1 MNTNKSLGICASG
14 WIKAAWL
21 MPLLACSWSLYAQTT
36 TVIPKPAVPAIV
48 KPPVV
53 KPAVT
58 PAPAAPAAQPGRATT
73 PATAPVRPMV
83 PATAPVRPTAPATAP
98 IRPSNP
104 AGPVSTNGVSSV
116 RGGSTRAPLRP
127 PAPGTREV
135 GLRGGGTAHL
145 DNRGRVTD
153 WQRGD
158 TSFHRNLNGSR
169 EIRGRTANG
178 ALVYV
183 GRGNRGYVQGRY
195 MYGGREFAHRTY
207 YANGVAYD
215 RFYRQ
220 YAYRDI
226 PLVEYAPVRY
236 YAPAYYGYAY
246 SPFGAPVPYPWGWAG
261 SPYAVYYSPYF
272 TPYPVYPGPSY
283 WLTDYM
289 ISNTLA
295 ASYQAQVDAANGA
308 PPPAFASAPFTPL
321 TPAVKQQISDEVR
334 YQIAMENT
342 EANQIARGAEIDPAS
357 SGIARMLADNT
368 IAHVFV
374 VGADLDVYN
383 TRGQACVLSPGDV
396 IRLSAPPPPGAAS
409 ANLVVLA
416 NKPQECVTGDMVS
429 VAFAD
434 LQEMQNH
441 MRESI
446 DQGLGELQVDA
457 GKNGLPALPQ
467 SARAQPTDAPFAPFA
482 PPPDPNAA
490 AEITQQVREADNG
503 EREAAGQSNTQTSA
517 VQGPVAPRQAGP
529 TQPVKRGDTFDQV
542 EAVYGRPTNALVLG
556 SSTVYS
562 YEDLS
567 LRIVFRDGR
576 VIDIQ

>member
-1 MNTNKSLGICASG
+1 
-14 WIKAAWL
+14 
-21 MPLLACSWSLYAQTT
+21 
-36 TVIPKPAVPAIV
+36 
-48 KPPVV
+48 
-53 KPAVT
+53 
-58 PAPAAPAAQPGRATT
+58 
-73 PATAPVRPMV
+73 
-83 PATAPVRPTAPATAP
+83 
-98 IRPSNP
+98 
-104 AGPVSTNGVSSV
+104 
-116 RGGSTRAPLRP
+116 
-127 PAPGTREV
+127 
-135 GLRGGGTAHL
+135 
-145 DNRGRVTD
+145 
-153 WQRGD
+153 
-158 TSFHRNLNGSR
+158 
-169 EIRGRTANG
+169 
-178 ALVYV
+178 
-183 GRGNRGYVQGRY
+183 

-207 YANGVAYD
+207 YAHGVAYD

-220 YAYRDI
+220 YSYRGI

-246 SPFGAPVPYPWGWAG
+246 APFGAPVPYAWGWAG
-261 SPYAVYYSPYF
+261 SPYVVYYSPYF

-289 ISNTLA
+289 ISNSLA
-295 ASYQAQVDAANGA
+295 QSYQAQVDAANGA
-308 PPPAFASAPFTPL
+308 PPPAFNTAPFTPL
-321 TPAVKQQISDEVR
+321 SPEVKQQISDEVR
-334 YQIAMENT
+334 RQIELENT
-342 EANQIARGAEIDPAS
+342 ESNHIARGAEIDPAS
-357 SGIARMLADNT
+357 SGIVRMLTDGNS
-368 IAHVFV
+368 HVFV

-396 IRLSAPPPPGAAS
+396 IRLSAPPPPNATS

-416 NKPQECVTGDMVS
+416 NKPQECITGDMVS

-434 LQEMQNH
+434 LQEMQNN

-467 SARAQPTDAPFAPFA
+467 LARAQPTDAPFAPLA

-503 EREAAGQSNTQTSA
+503 EREAAGQGNTQTSA

-542 EAVYGRPTNALVLG
+542 EAVYGRPTSSLVLG

-562 YEDLS
+562 YDDRS
-567 LRIVFRDGR
+567 LRFVFRDGK